1 MKKWRFDFRMWHWI
15 NAAVVLGLL
24 GTVFLRETFL
34 NFKANKE
41 IIIQKLSEL
50 NIEATAA
57 QIKTLTKAITSP
69 LWEWH
74 IILGYALAALI
85 VWRIVLFFTH
95 SGQESFLHFKQATL
109 HKKIVKL
116 GYLGIYAVL
125 LFMAVSGLMMEF
137 HKELGLSNALNESLE
152 ELHDL
157 FYNAVLIFV
166 PLHILGVIIA
176 EMRDEKGIIS
186 DMVHGGSRD

>member
-125 LFMAVSGLMMEF
+125 LFMTVSGLMMEF

>member
-15 NAAVVLGLL
+15 NAVVVLGLL

-85 VWRIVLFFTH
+85 VWRIVLFFTQ

-125 LFMAVSGLMMEF
+125 FFMALSGLMMEF

-157 FYNAVLIFV
+157 VYNAILIFV

>member
-1 MKKWRFDFRMWHWI
+1 MKKWRFDFRIWHWV

-34 NFKANKE
+34 NFKMNKE
-41 IIIQKLSEL
+41 IIIQKLAEL

-57 QIKTLTKAITSP
+57 QIKALTKAITSP

-74 IILGYALAALI
+74 IILGYVLAVLI
-85 VWRIVLFFTH
+85 VWRIALFFTQ

-116 GYLGIYAVL
+116 GYLGIYTVL

-157 FYNAVLIFV
+157 VYNAVLIFV
-166 PLHILGVIIA
+166 PLHIIGVVIA

-186 DMVHGGSRD
+186 DMVYGGSKD